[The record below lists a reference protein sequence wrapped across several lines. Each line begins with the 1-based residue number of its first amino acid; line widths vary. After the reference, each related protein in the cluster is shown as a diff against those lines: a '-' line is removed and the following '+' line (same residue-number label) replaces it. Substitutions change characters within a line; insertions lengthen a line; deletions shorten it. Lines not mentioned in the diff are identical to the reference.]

1 MSKVRRQGLIGL
13 YEFSLP
19 PDNIFD
25 ICISNA
31 QYYSLSAL
39 RNL

>member
-19 PDNIFD
+19 PDTIFAFLTL
-25 ICISNA
+25 NTTR
-31 QYYSLSAL
+31 SAH
-39 RNL
+39 